1 LADSFNIGIIPYDYT
16 ALTAYYTSGASLG
29 TARHAEVL
37 KNGPLGALL
46 TRNKVGINPPWLTQ
60 PVLSEETNAV
70 KERIFAGGV
79 LIDTKDPSVVKEG
92 VDENFT
98 NLFALWKGL
107 QRMKEVAEFAQT
119 STGQA
124 MSTLLDSTFQNYQ
137 TDVKT
142 FLEDTRFNDMT
153 MVQGIKKDKV
163 ISTLER
169 PAFTP
174 TDTIYGLPIRDVF
187 ESPKLTTVRAD
198 VISGLAGTET
208 FTINVTKSGTTTA
221 VNVDLSTAAS
231 MNLDDITT
239 AITSAMSGAGF
250 STTFDVKRFHETS
263 YGIEIDPN
271 SSGETLEFTSAS
283 DTSGAVYAVGRAGSA
298 SNAMGFT
305 MKLDDLSAADPNQVF
320 YEVTNT
326 TEKYDAT
333 NGVVVDSQGYVYSV
347 GTTAGSLDNQ
357 INPGGN
363 DVFLI
368 KRDHAGNDVWT
379 QLLGSAANSAGFAVA
394 VDGDDNVVVTGQT
407 AGELDEE
414 AYGGLMDTFVTQYDS
429 EGAEQWTRQASPS
442 ANDNGLALTI
452 DSSNNI
458 YISGL
463 SRGIIGSG
471 ETYSG
476 GSDAFV
482 TKLDSSGTLVYDEQ
496 FGDSGD
502 EMATAITVDSSGNV
516 YVAGSDDGNGF
527 LRKYDSSSTPN
538 LTYNLDLGSLGSDGG
553 ISGVALTSAGDLY
566 VSGYTTNT
574 ALDSTVVN
582 AHSGGTDGFVLSID
596 DQTSTA
602 AVSYVTYIGNAG
614 VDRAHGLAVN
624 TTDDSFYLAGET
636 DGTFA
641 GESSSSDVDAYITK
655 FNSSGAVQYTHQFG
669 GGFDHKAFDIA
680 YDSDGT
686 SVLSRLGLPAGDVP
700 VKAATTIVSQTGVR
714 PDQSFILDIR
724 DVDRAKITVDR
735 TDSFRWLAF
744 EINKE
749 LGIYGKA
756 YVETEGDIERLI
768 IQAFNGADISLKKGP
783 DGFDALA
790 GLGFTESRIFGDSED
805 TIDTADATPSASVFA
820 LGLTSATNVLTDDG
834 ARDAV
839 VLLDN
844 ALREVESAYRFLTVG
859 PEDDLP
865 KPVGSA
871 SAYTLNRIANLQF
884 ALDRMTASQPTSL
897 FSI

>member
-1 LADSFNIGIIPYDYT
+1 
-16 ALTAYYTSGASLG
+16 
-29 TARHAEVL
+29 
-37 KNGPLGALL
+37 
-46 TRNKVGINPPWLTQ
+46 
-60 PVLSEETNAV
+60 
-70 KERIFAGGV
+70 
-79 LIDTKDPSVVKEG
+79 
-92 VDENFT
+92 
-98 NLFALWKGL
+98 
-107 QRMKEVAEFAQT
+107 
-119 STGQA
+119 
-124 MSTLLDSTFQNYQ
+124 
-137 TDVKT
+137 
-142 FLEDTRFNDMT
+142 
-153 MVQGIKKDKV
+153 
-163 ISTLER
+163 
-169 PAFTP
+169 
-174 TDTIYGLPIRDVF
+174 
-187 ESPKLTTVRAD
+187 
-198 VISGLAGTET
+198 
-208 FTINVTKSGTTTA
+208 
-221 VNVDLSTAAS
+221 
-231 MNLDDITT
+231 
-239 AITSAMSGAGF
+239 
-250 STTFDVKRFHETS
+250 
-263 YGIEIDPN
+263 
-271 SSGETLEFTSAS
+271 
-283 DTSGAVYAVGRAGSA
+283 
-298 SNAMGFT
+298 
-305 MKLDDLSAADPNQVF
+305 
-320 YEVTNT
+320 
-326 TEKYDAT
+326 
-333 NGVVVDSQGYVYSV
+333 
-347 GTTAGSLDNQ
+347 
-357 INPGGN
+357 
-363 DVFLI
+363 
-368 KRDHAGNDVWT
+368 
-379 QLLGSAANSAGFAVA
+379 
-394 VDGDDNVVVTGQT
+394 
-407 AGELDEE
+407 
-414 AYGGLMDTFVTQYDS
+414 
-429 EGAEQWTRQASPS
+429 QWTRQASPS